1 METILMTHLSL
12 LKFYSHIYSLNPFYI
27 METILIED
35 QYKNIVDSIY
45 KRLNPFYIM
54 ETILIFRGADLRGT
68 DFSGAS

>member
-1 METILMTHLSL
+1 
-12 LKFYSHIYSLNPFYI
+12 

-54 ETILIFRGADLRGT
+54 ETILILSDTMQGKVRAEEE
-68 DFSGAS
+68 S

>member
-1 METILMTHLSL
+1 
-12 LKFYSHIYSLNPFYI
+12 